1 MRRALVLCAV
11 LGLGGCGFHPLYA
24 SGPSGGASGEFRS
37 IEVEPVSDLTVANT
51 GYDLRNEM
59 IDLLDAGQAPV
70 AYQLKLTFNV
80 TTQGIALE
88 NNADITRYND
98 TLTVNYSLVD
108 AATSKE
114 LTKGIESGLSAY
126 NVVQSPYAT
135 LEGQQDADRRA
146 AEDIAERIRL
156 DLGLYFSRRRAAA
169 Q

>member
-1 MRRALVLCAV
+1 MRRALLLAAA
-11 LGLGGCGFHPLYA
+11 LGLGGCGFHPLYG
-24 SGPSGGASGEFRS
+24 SGASGGTNRNFQA

-59 IDLLDAGQAPV
+59 IDLLDAGQAPIS
-70 AYQLKLTFNV
+70 YQLKMTFNV

-108 AATSKE
+108 AATGKE
-114 LTKGIESGLSAY
+114 LTKGIETGLSAY

-135 LEGQQDADRRA
+135 LQGQQDADRRA
-146 AEDIAERIRL
+146 AEDIAQRIRL
-156 DLGLYFSRRRAAA
+156 DLGLYFSRHEAAA